1 MEKRNLFGVCPFLT
15 SQKVLTGKWSLYIMY
30 LLKDEPVRFNALQRK
45 MPETMTHASLS
56 RQLRILEDEGL
67 IIRKV
72 YSEIPPKVEYSLSD
86 IGLKFEGVLKAVE
99 AWGNEYIAFI
109 RSGGAPKMLP
119 LLEEEAERNHPEN
132 Q

>member
-30 LLKDEPVRFNALQRK
+30 LLKDGPVRFNALQRR

-72 YSEIPPKVEYSLSD
+72 YSEIPQKVEYSLSD
-86 IGLKFEGVLKAVE
+86 IGSKFEGVLKAVE
-99 AWGNEYIAFI
+99 AWGVHCIYPEWRRTQDVAF
-109 RSGGAPKMLP
+109 A
-119 LLEEEAERNHPEN
+119 
-132 Q
+132 